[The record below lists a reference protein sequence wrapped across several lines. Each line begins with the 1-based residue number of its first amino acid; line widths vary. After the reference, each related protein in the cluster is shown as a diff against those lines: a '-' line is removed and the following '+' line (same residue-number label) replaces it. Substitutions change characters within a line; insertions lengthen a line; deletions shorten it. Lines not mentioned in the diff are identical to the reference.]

1 MTRSDLA
8 DHKVSVLAGQG
19 RKLLQDKRMAREL
32 EVTFRAIHNC
42 VADVCGE
49 SAADVIERFAPSSV
63 AVYDPADYESSLARI
78 IPSLSERVI
87 KAIEQAVSMKA
98 GVWVRQSESLFGFMV
113 RVSLKKGGMRA
124 IINP

>member
-1 MTRSDLA
+1 
-8 DHKVSVLAGQG
+8 
-19 RKLLQDKRMAREL
+19 MAREL
-32 EVTFRAIHNC
+32 EATFREIHNC

-49 SAADVIERFAPSSV
+49 SAADVIEHLAPSSL
-63 AVYDPADYESSLARI
+63 AVYDPAGYESSLARI

-98 GVWVRQSESLFGFMV
+98 GVWVKQSESLFEFMV